1 MIQKPMTAVVTFNRN
16 VRKMGPTAR
25 GRTGHA
31 VQVRECVADYP
42 GMSLTSALDDRK
54 GLVAAFFA
62 ERFPNVRPMQK
73 GFRELMAGRATIR
86 PSATSGAAVPW
97 GTLGTAIDYRMRYYF
112 AAYLPEE
119 TIAFLGLGT
128 LSPGAVVALRRG
140 SDSSLH
146 GLARD
151 RWAEPL
157 ADFFASLDR
166 AVTSS
171 DPVGR
176 RLPQRV
182 EDALNRHCY
191 VLALLEQFYRVG
203 PTVNSPLLALPDG
216 AGVGEFLELAGP
228 WLEDLR
234 QLSWAFF
241 RECGELLAREHV
253 LNPTF
258 AGSSLIGGADA
269 DFIVERCLAEVKT
282 TIDPVLR
289 SLLVYQLL
297 GYVLLDFDDR
307 FRLDEVAV
315 YMSRQSILVRWPLQP
330 FMEALAGGPVNIP
343 SVRQDFEGV
352 VRDAKLAVSLA
363 DLLASGRMVHLRR

>member
-1 MIQKPMTAVVTFNRN
+1 
-16 VRKMGPTAR
+16 
-25 GRTGHA
+25 
-31 VQVRECVADYP
+31 
-42 GMSLTSALDDRK
+42 MSLTSALDDRK

-62 ERFPNVRPMQK
+62 EWFPNVRPMQK
-73 GFRELMAGRATIR
+73 EFRELMAGRSTIR

-112 AAYLPEE
+112 AAYRPEV
-119 TIAFLGLGT
+119 TVAALGLET
-128 LSPGAVVALRRG
+128 F
-140 SDSSLH
+140 H
-146 GLARD
+146 ELAD
-151 RWAEPL
+151 ERWVERLA
-157 ADFFASLDR
+157 ADFFASLDHV
-166 AVTSS
+166 VTRSN
-171 DPVGR
+171 PVGR

-203 PTVNSPLLALPDG
+203 PTVNSPLLALPEG
-216 AGVGEFLELAGP
+216 AGVGELLELAGA
-228 WLEDLR
+228 WLGDLR
-234 QLSWAFF
+234 QLSWGFF

-258 AGSSLIGGADA
+258 AGSGLIGGADA
-269 DFIVERCLAEVKT
+269 DFIVERCLVEVKT

-297 GYVLLDFDDR
+297 GYVLLDFDNR

-330 FMEALAGGPVNIP
+330 FMEALAGRPVNIP

-363 DLLASGRMVHLRR
+363 DLLASGRMVHLGR